1 MFWRKDA
8 REFNREI
15 ATNDV
20 FTSLK
25 TILETQEFLMSAID
39 DLSAAVTAA
48 VAAIQSL
55 EIQLAAAKAAAGNG
69 VTDTQ
74 LEGLASQLNAAT
86 ATTQPAPTAPTEPA
100 QGTAPASA

>member
-25 TILETQEFLMSAID
+25 TILETQELIMSAID

-48 VAAIQSL
+48 VSAIQLL
-55 EIQLAAAKAAAGNG
+55 ETQLAAAKAAAGNG

-86 ATTQPAPTAPTEPA
+86 ATTQPPPAPTAPTEP
-100 QGTAPASA
+100 GTAPASA